1 MDNKI
6 SNVAVYDT
14 HTDAE
19 QAVRTLA
26 HAGFA
31 MKTIGPFHQ
40 LWACVMNFRLF
51 PIAGAVL
58 VLFSQL
64 PLAAQA
70 QAPEP
75 AGKPPA
81 EWIQY
86 DDLSVSPVV
95 DDVSRALA
103 AARRAL
109 AARDNTKAADALHDA
124 ARALQ
129 AQADRAAT
137 QDRTQA
143 AADTK
148 AARDVQIRMAE
159 LAGQIDDTAAQ
170 VRAGRLA
177 STAEL
182 DRTLGKVQRAD
193 LDRRWVLTDVET
205 WYPLTQEPQRHFTA
219 ALADYAS
226 KKYQTAAS
234 EMRQASAYLRL
245 EAARAHGDAR
255 AALDGAE
262 AQLGR
267 TATALDRGTIRTE
280 GDLTA
285 AFARADHALAVAHR
299 ARAAESWTRKA
310 YGQAGYEL
318 KAAAQGL
325 ENAATWTGD
334 EARMATAAATADA
347 RAVGDKLATG
357 AHWTRAE
364 FDKGLAA
371 LHAGLARLGQGG
383 TTRAIPATGQ
393 PQ

>member
-1 MDNKI
+1 
-6 SNVAVYDT
+6 
-14 HTDAE
+14 
-19 QAVRTLA
+19 
-26 HAGFA
+26 
-31 MKTIGPFHQ
+31 
-40 LWACVMNFRLF
+40 MNLRLF

-58 VLFSQL
+58 VLLSQL
-64 PLAAQA
+64 PFAAQA
-70 QAPEP
+70 QVPAP

-81 EWIQY
+81 VAPAAPSPAAGTAQPEWIQY

-103 AARRAL
+103 TARRAL

-129 AQADRAAT
+129 AQADRAAK
-137 QDRTQA
+137 QDRTVA

-148 AARDVQIRMAE
+148 AARDVQVRMAA

-177 STAEL
+177 STAAL
-182 DRTLGKVQRAD
+182 DRILGKAQRAD

-205 WYPLTQEPQRHFTA
+205 WYPLTPEPQRHFTA
-219 ALADYAS
+219 ALSDYTH
-226 KKYQTAAS
+226 KQYQAAAG
-234 EMRQASAYLRL
+234 EVRKASAYLRL
-245 EAARAHGDAR
+245 EAARAHGDAK

-267 TATALDRGTIRTE
+267 MATALDRGGIRTE
-280 GDLTA
+280 RDLTA

-325 ENAATWTGD
+325 ENAAAWSGE
-334 EARMATAAATADA
+334 EARTATAAATADA
-347 RAVGDKLATG
+347 RAVADKLATG

-371 LHAGLARLGQGG
+371 LHGSLARLGQGG
-383 TTRAIPATGQ
+383 TANAVPAAGHQ
-393 PQ
+393 Q